1 MNLDKKDKKI
11 LEILNDNAR
20 LTIAG
25 ISRKTGI
32 QRDSVLYRVK
42 KLKDSGV
49 IRFFHSVLDPTVLG
63 FPVYTFVNFSLY
75 NLNKEDEKKFIY
87 FLRLQKNI
95 VYVAKTTGKWDTVIA
110 IAAKDLKQFDNIMT
124 EIRMKFSKIIKE
136 YDSSSIIKEYKYD
149 DMVGLVEEL
158 ESEKQIKNE

>member
-1 MNLDKKDKKI
+1 MKLDKKDKKI
-11 LEILNDNAR
+11 LELLNDNAR

-32 QRDSVLYRVK
+32 QRDSVLYRIN

-75 NLNKEDEKKFIY
+75 NLNIF
-87 FLRLQKNI
+87 F
-95 VYVAKTTGKWDTVIA
+95 
-110 IAAKDLKQFDNIMT
+110 FP
-124 EIRMKFSKIIKE
+124 
-136 YDSSSIIKEYKYD
+136 SIIA
-149 DMVGLVEEL
+149 
-158 ESEKQIKNE
+158 S